1 MSQVIY
7 CDFRRTERRNKMD
20 RVLRDIYYIAEV
32 EKQKNPKI
40 TEDDLFIMP
49 RVQLL
54 NNICC
59 IRIMVVPLPSKQ
71 TMSVRSRHT
80 APNIWG

>member
-1 MSQVIY
+1 MSQIIY

-20 RVLRDIYYIAEV
+20 RILQDIYYIAEV

-40 TEDDLFIMP
+40 TEDDLFKMP

-54 NNICC
+54 NNIYTDLTIEEEQWKDCKYW
-59 IRIMVVPLPSKQ
+59 R
-71 TMSVRSRHT
+71 
-80 APNIWG
+80 

>member
-7 CDFRRTERRNKMD
+7 CDFRRTERRNEMD
-20 RVLRDIYYIAEV
+20 RILKDIHCIAET

-40 TEDDLFIMP
+40 TENDLFKMP

-54 NNICC
+54 NNLYNNLTIEEEKWKYCKYW
-59 IRIMVVPLPSKQ
+59 R
-71 TMSVRSRHT
+71 
-80 APNIWG
+80 

>member
-7 CDFRRTERRNKMD
+7 CDFHRTERRNKMN
-20 RVLRDIYYIAEV
+20 RILKDIYCIAEI

-40 TEDDLFIMP
+40 TENDLFKMP

-54 NNICC
+54 NNLYNNLTIEEEKWKYCKYW
-59 IRIMVVPLPSKQ
+59 R
-71 TMSVRSRHT
+71 
-80 APNIWG
+80 

>member
-20 RVLRDIYYIAEV
+20 RILQDIYYIAEV
-32 EKQKNPKI
+32 EKQKNLRI
-40 TEDDLFIMP
+40 TENDLFRMP

-54 NNICC
+54 NNIYTDLTIEEEQWKDCKYW
-59 IRIMVVPLPSKQ
+59 R
-71 TMSVRSRHT
+71 
-80 APNIWG
+80 

>member
-7 CDFRRTERRNKMD
+7 CDFRRTKRRNKMD

-32 EKQKNPKI
+32 EKQKNQRI
-40 TEDDLFIMP
+40 TENDLFRMP

-54 NNICC
+54 NNIYTDLTIEEEQWKDCKYW
-59 IRIMVVPLPSKQ
+59 R
-71 TMSVRSRHT
+71 
-80 APNIWG
+80 